1 MLIGGNIG
9 AKTADRDM
17 QRLNHYS
24 RGVWKIFFS
33 MQRLSQLSSQ
43 LTRRPKSIE
52 DKVGIDGTASNSTPL
67 QIDHGNC
74 ATVNTYPNMAK
85 TKVVVTRQLIDE
97 AQKLLDAKNESL
109 EIVQWQSEKV
119 SPRSEAASLQTAN
132 VHIYS
137 PATDLGS
144 CKTSKE
150 QLEFW

>member
-1 MLIGGNIG
+1 
-9 AKTADRDM
+9 
-17 QRLNHYS
+17 
-24 RGVWKIFFS
+24 

-43 LTRRPKSIE
+43 LTHCLERTE
-52 DKVGIDGTASNSTPL
+52 DQAGVDRTTSNNSTPL

-74 ATVNTYPNMAK
+74 ATINTYPNMAK

-119 SPRSEAASLQTAN
+119 SSRSEAARLQTAN
-132 VHIYS
+132 VHICS